1 MSKNE
6 KNQNENIQTILIYL
20 LVPLIIGFTIMYFI
34 NYKKVTKGYKLQE
47 LVLLMKGNCYHI
59 HHSMVML
66 LIIISIIIG
75 RFLQNDLLLVSIIG
89 LLLGISMEDLL
100 FKDWDLVKNNCHK
113 TKLIKFMK
121 NTSDIDSKY
130 N

>member
-20 LVPLIIGFTIMYFI
+20 FVPLIIGFTILYFI

-121 NTSDIDSKY
+121 NTTDIDSKY

>member
-121 NTSDIDSKY
+121 NTTDIESKY

>member
-6 KNQNENIQTILIYL
+6 KNQTILIYL
-20 LVPLIIGFTIMYFI
+20 FVPLIIGFTIMYFI

-121 NTSDIDSKY
+121 NTTDIDSKY

>member
-1 MSKNE
+1 MSK
-6 KNQNENIQTILIYL
+6 NENIQTILIYL

>member
-20 LVPLIIGFTIMYFI
+20 FVPLIIGFTIMYFI

-59 HHSMVML
+59 HHFMVML

-121 NTSDIDSKY
+121 NTTDIDSKY

>member
-1 MSKNE
+1 MSK
-6 KNQNENIQTILIYL
+6 NENIQTILIYL

-75 RFLQNDLLLVSIIG
+75 RFLQNDLLLISIIG

-121 NTSDIDSKY
+121 NTTDIDSKY